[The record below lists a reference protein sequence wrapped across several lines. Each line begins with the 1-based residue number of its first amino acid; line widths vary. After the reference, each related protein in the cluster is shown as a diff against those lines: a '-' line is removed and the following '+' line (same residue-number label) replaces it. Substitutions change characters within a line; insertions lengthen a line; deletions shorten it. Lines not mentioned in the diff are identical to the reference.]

1 LRALRAWT
9 LPALGLAVLA
19 GCTSRQEIVTAQQ
32 TPIAGAAFDQALYA
46 GYLDLAAGET
56 AQEDWVDG
64 DRFYEKAR
72 AVSRGE
78 VVEPELLEDR
88 AVPDAAAPELAAARA
103 ALVTVLGRGG
113 PELAAADSAAAQVAF
128 DCWLEQQEEGHQA
141 GDIARCRGE
150 FEAALLRAE
159 EASSGVIAML
169 LPSEGEPDT
178 AIALATDA
186 GTTVIDAPL
195 SATQSKADA
204 APPSPPVPLG
214 ERSVDNLFGAAI
226 ASQPDDPVD
235 TLLYFETGTTT
246 LTAESAAQIDG
257 LVAFARGRPV
267 TSVRVVGHTDTVGA
281 PGLNATLSLRRAQ
294 QVRDLLV
301 AAGLAADAIDVFSLG
316 ESNPLVATPDNTP
329 EARNRRVVVTV
340 R

>member
-1 LRALRAWT
+1 MRALRAWT
-9 LPALGLAVLA
+9 LIGIAVLA
-19 GCTSRQEIVTAQQ
+19 GCTSRQEIETAQQ
-32 TPIAGAAFDQALYA
+32 TPIAGAAFAQALYA

-56 AQEDWVDG
+56 AQADWVDG
-64 DRFYEKAR
+64 QLFYDKAQ
-72 AVSRGE
+72 AVARGE
-78 VVEPELLEDR
+78 AVEPELLEDW
-88 AVPDAAAPELAAARA
+88 ALPDAAVPELAAGRA

-113 PELAAADSAAAQVAF
+113 PELAAVDSAAAQVAF
-128 DCWLEQQEEGHQA
+128 DCWVEQQEEGHQA
-141 GDIARCRGE
+141 DDIARCRSE
-150 FEAALLRAE
+150 FEAALARAE
-159 EASSGVIAML
+159 DAGSGVIAML
-169 LPSEGEPDT
+169 LPTEGEPDT
-178 AIALATDA
+178 AIDFATDA

-195 SATQSKADA
+195 SATQAKADA

-214 ERSVDNLFGAAI
+214 QRSVYNLFGAAI

-235 TLLYFETGTTT
+235 YLLYFETGTTT

-257 LVAFARGRPV
+257 LVAFARGRSV

-281 PGLNATLSLRRAQ
+281 PGINAALSLRRAQ

-301 AAGLAADAIDVFSLG
+301 QAGLAADAIDVFSLG